1 MRVRNEIDR
10 YHLVIDVINHLKN
23 KTSKSIY
30 LIEKMENQ
38 LIKHN
43 SYIQDYGEDMEEI
56 REWKWENK

>member
-1 MRVRNEIDR
+1 
-10 YHLVIDVINHLKN
+10 
-23 KTSKSIY
+23 
-30 LIEKMENQ
+30 MENQ